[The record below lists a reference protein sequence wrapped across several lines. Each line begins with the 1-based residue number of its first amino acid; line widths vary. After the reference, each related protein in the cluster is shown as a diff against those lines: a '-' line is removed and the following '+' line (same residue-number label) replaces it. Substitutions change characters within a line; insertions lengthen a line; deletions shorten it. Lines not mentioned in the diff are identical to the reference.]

1 MENERY
7 WGIWRLILLWCDA
20 HNKGDMFSM
29 VKDLVYQGAF
39 DVRTYYG
46 VLSAQ
51 GKSIF
56 HGEEFGVPKS
66 VGEYFD

>member
-1 MENERY
+1 
-7 WGIWRLILLWCDA
+7 
-20 HNKGDMFSM
+20 M

-56 HGEEFGVPKS
+56 HGEEFGVPKI